1 MSARHGVYATQKA
14 TSVSTPVVAPSGI
27 PFVIGAAPAFSAKS
41 PSGAGEPVL
50 CTSWDEFVE
59 KLGWSDTWEDYNL
72 CEFAYSHFKLYGCQ
86 PAIFCNLLDAA
97 TMKTNQDAE
106 TKTVSD
112 HKVVLPLE
120 ALVTDALIITTAG
133 DSPSVLVKDTDYTA
147 AYTEEGLVIS
157 LIAAS
162 SYYSAASLSVSYDK
176 ATPASVTATVVA
188 SGMENIEKCMPCA
201 GIIPDLICAPGYSH
215 NSGVAAVM
223 TAKAEKLSGLFDA
236 KALLDLDT
244 SAVTSYSAVA
254 AAKNNAGFTAPEQ
267 IVCWPMLSLAGKK
280 FHMST
285 QLAGRMASIDAE
297 NGNPYESPSNKRFQM
312 DKLILADGTE
322 VVQTKAQ
329 ADIVVNAGIVTAL
342 NFLSS
347 GWVCWGNYTAAYPSN
362 TDVKDYFIPI
372 SRMFGWVS
380 NTMIQTF
387 WSKLDKPLNRRLVD
401 TILTTCNLWLNGLAG
416 SEYVLGARCEMRDE
430 ENPITDL
437 MAGIIRLHIYM
448 TPPSPAQ
455 EIDFYLEYDASYVE
469 QAFA

>member
-1 MSARHGVYATQKA
+1 MR
-14 TSVSTPVVAPSGI
+14 
-27 PFVIGAAPAFSAKS
+27 
-41 PSGAGEPVL
+41 
-50 CTSWDEFVE
+50 
-59 KLGWSDTWEDYNL
+59 
-72 CEFAYSHFKLYGCQ
+72 
-86 PAIFCNLLDAA
+86 
-97 TMKTNQDAE
+97 
-106 TKTVSD
+106 
-112 HKVVLPLE
+112 LPHIR
-120 ALVTDALIITTAG
+120 T
-133 DSPSVLVKDTDYTA
+133 
-147 AYTEEGLVIS
+147 
-157 LIAAS
+157 
-162 SYYSAASLSVSYDK
+162 
-176 ATPASVTATVVA
+176 
-188 SGMENIEKCMPCA
+188 

-329 ADIVVNAGIVTAL
+329 ADIVVNAGVVTAL